1 MEYIEGGDLA
11 HRLNDTPWAPRP
23 AAQMVAVLA
32 RAVEHAHRLGI
43 VHRDLK
49 PANVLLMADGTPKI
63 ADFGLAKALEADSN
77 LTQSGVFL
85 GTPSYAAPEQV
96 EGPTTMVGPAA
107 DIYALGAIFY
117 HMLTGRPPFKAATVL
132 QTLEQ
137 VKAADP
143 VPPSRLQ
150 PGLPRD
156 AETIALKC
164 LHKDPLRRYASAA
177 DLAADLDRFLAG
189 RAIRARSTGAAE
201 RVWKWSRR
209 RPAVALLSAAVVGV
223 TVLGFALVSWQWRN
237 AERARLDAI
246 EKQAQLTSNQ
256 GLALCD
262 QGELGRGLLWLAR
275 GLELATEAQ
284 SGDIDRTIRINLAD
298 WGGQLSRPVRLPP
311 MRHSAAIVGFAFR
324 REGRTLVSVGK
335 DRVART
341 WDTAT
346 GEEVEPSLELEGDR
360 PRRVA
365 FGPPAGGLLATV
377 DGGGGRLSGTWTVG
391 SDRSPPRGTSRGP
404 GSGTS
409 PSARI

>member
-85 GTPSYAAPEQV
+85 GTPSYTAPEQV

-177 DLAADLDRFLAG
+177 DLAEDLDRFLAG
-189 RAIRARSTGAAE
+189 GRSGPG
-201 RVWKWSRR
+201 
-209 RPAVALLSAAVVGV
+209 RPGP
-223 TVLGFALVSWQWRN
+223 RN
-237 AERARLDAI
+237 AYGSGAGA
-246 EKQAQLTSNQ
+246 
-256 GLALCD
+256 
-262 QGELGRGLLWLAR
+262 GRRWPC
-275 GLELATEAQ
+275 
-284 SGDIDRTIRINLAD
+284 S
-298 WGGQLSRPVRLPP
+298 
-311 MRHSAAIVGFAFR
+311 
-324 REGRTLVSVGK
+324 
-335 DRVART
+335 
-341 WDTAT
+341 
-346 GEEVEPSLELEGDR
+346 
-360 PRRVA
+360 PRR
-365 FGPPAGGLLATV
+365 
-377 DGGGGRLSGTWTVG
+377 WWG
-391 SDRSPPRGTSRGP
+391 SPSWASPWFP
-404 GSGTS
+404 GSGGTRGTGTAS
-409 PSARI
+409 TRSRNRPN

>member
-1 MEYIEGGDLA
+1 MRSFPSWAAAGWPSSTRRRQLRLNRLCALKMILPDEHAGGELPVRLLAEAETIARMRHPNVVQIYGLGDHDGRLYFEMEYIDGGNLA

-43 VHRDLK
+43 IHRDLK
-49 PANVLLMADGTPKI
+49 PANVLLMADGTPKV
-63 ADFGLAKALEADSN
+63 ADFGLAKSLEVDSN

-85 GTPSYAAPEQV
+85 GTPSYTAPEQA
-96 EGPTTMVGPAA
+96 EGLTQMVGPAA

-164 LHKDPLRRYASAA
+164 LHKDPLRRYARAA

-201 RVWKWSRR
+201 RVWKWSRAGR
-209 RPAVALLSAAVVGV
+209 RWP
-223 TVLGFALVSWQWRN
+223 
-237 AERARLDAI
+237 
-246 EKQAQLTSNQ
+246 
-256 GLALCD
+256 C
-262 QGELGRGLLWLAR
+262 
-275 GLELATEAQ
+275 
-284 SGDIDRTIRINLAD
+284 
-298 WGGQLSRPVRLPP
+298 SR
-311 MRHSAAIVGFAFR
+311 R
-324 REGRTLVSVGK
+324 R
-335 DRVART
+335 
-341 WDTAT
+341 W
-346 GEEVEPSLELEGDR
+346 
-360 PRRVA
+360 
-365 FGPPAGGLLATV
+365 
-377 DGGGGRLSGTWTVG
+377 W
-391 SDRSPPRGTSRGP
+391 RSPSWASPWSP
-404 GSGTS
+404 GSGG
-409 PSARI
+409 ARNGRAATRSRSRPN